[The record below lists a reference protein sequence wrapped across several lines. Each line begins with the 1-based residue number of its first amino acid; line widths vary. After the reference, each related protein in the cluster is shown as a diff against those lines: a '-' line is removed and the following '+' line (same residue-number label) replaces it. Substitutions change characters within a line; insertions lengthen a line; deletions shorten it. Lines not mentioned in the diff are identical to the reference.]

1 MNKVDERLVKP
12 QGHLNEYG
20 FYKISALGVLS
31 EIASNLSTDMD
42 LEKLLERF
50 LSTMIKLAGATAGAV
65 RVLTEDGASMRLI
78 GSLGLPPEVVEKE
91 KMISLDCGI
100 CGRAVWDRVVQSSDS
115 VYICRKHTASN
126 YFGTHCRSVVA
137 VPLRHKG
144 KVMGVYNLF
153 MASDS
158 PIPQEI
164 SLLFYSI
171 SEHLGMALEN
181 ARLTR
186 ENIRISLATERQMLA
201 NEIHDSLAQ
210 TLAYIKMRL
219 DSLGVSIKADHPQ
232 LTDKYLGELDEAVES
247 AYSQLRDL
255 LTQFRHP
262 MDPRGLLPAVEDL
275 LGRFCNKTSINMDF
289 INHAPYLNLNPNQ
302 EIQVFHI
309 IQEALANICKHARA
323 QRVSVII
330 DRQEKAYIITIA
342 DDGIGLAG
350 SSGWPD
356 EAHFGINIMRERAA
370 CLAGEISIDSQI
382 GAGTTVRLSFPTA
395 VPSAFHYG

>member
-1 MNKVDERLVKP
+1 MNESDSLASLPESSAE
-12 QGHLNEYG
+12 HG
-20 FYKISALGVLS
+20 FYKISALGALS
-31 EIASNLSTDMD
+31 EITANLSTDMD

-78 GSLGLPPEVVEKE
+78 GSFGLPLEVVEKE
-91 KMISLDCGI
+91 KTISLDCGI
-100 CGRAVWDRVVQSSDS
+100 CGRAVWDHAVQSSDS
-115 VYICRKHTASN
+115 VYPCRAHTGSA
-126 YFGTHCRSVVA
+126 YFGSHCHSVVA

-144 KVMGVYNLF
+144 KVMGIYNLF

-158 PIPQEI
+158 PIPKNV

-186 ENIRISLATERQMLA
+186 ENIRITLVAERQMLA

-219 DSLGVSIKADHPQ
+219 DSLGESVKANQAQ
-232 LTDKYLGELDEAVES
+232 LTNKYLDNLDEAVES

-262 MDPRGLLPAVEDL
+262 MDPRGLLPAVGDL
-275 LGRFCNKTSINMDF
+275 LDRFCDKTCVSTTF
-289 INHAPYLNLNPNQ
+289 INHAPSLNLSPNQ

-309 IQEALANICKHARA
+309 IQEALANICKHAQA
-323 QRVSVII
+323 KNVSVVI
-330 DRQEKAYIITIA
+330 DWQEKAYIITIA
-342 DDGIGLAG
+342 DDGVGLDG
-350 SSGWPD
+350 SSSWPD
-356 EAHFGINIMRERAA
+356 DAHFGINIMRERAA
-370 CLAGEISIDSQI
+370 CLGGEISVASQI
-382 GAGTTVRLSFPTA
+382 GAGTAVRLNFPVIATR
-395 VPSAFHYG
+395 VQHHG